1 VSLELLDIGFF
12 YTQKGVETVKTYPI
26 YQRVDSVVN
35 FEDKFA
41 LVKKHGEEL
50 YTLLDQKLRPIVQN
64 VFFLFDQATNT
75 ITSYINV
82 ITSKQKEITTY
93 VENTYSKVR
102 VISEGT
108 WMRLDFDHDGSVSV
122 EDLKQSMFGLYEFL
136 RNFDVIETTSSIK
149 GKIY

>member
-1 VSLELLDIGFF
+1 MDIGFF

-26 YQRVDSVVN
+26 YQRLYLERVDSVVN